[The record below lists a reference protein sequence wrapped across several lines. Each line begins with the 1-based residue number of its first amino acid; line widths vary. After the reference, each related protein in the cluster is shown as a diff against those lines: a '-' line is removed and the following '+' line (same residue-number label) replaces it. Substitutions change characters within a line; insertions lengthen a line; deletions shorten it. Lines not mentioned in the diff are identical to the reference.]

1 MKILL
6 ATTNKAE
13 IRRYGLK
20 LKSSGIEIVTLSDL
34 GTNYDVDED
43 GIDPIEN
50 AIIKAEAYYKLSGVT
65 TIAIDD
71 GLYLENVPDNIQPAT
86 NVRRVNGKRLSD
98 EEMIKYY
105 TNIVN
110 KYGNKGKLNGYFLKG
125 IAIATEKDV
134 FTFDY
139 KVRRQFR
146 NKSSKVINEGY
157 PLASLQFI
165 EEFNKFKSELTRE
178 EEDYITI
185 KEEQLIFDFIWDTIL
200 KLEK

>member
-6 ATTNKAE
+6 ATTNKAK

-34 GTNYDVDED
+34 GINYDVDED